1 MAIKRLMRQGLFAQ
15 AQAKVEKIA
24 GNKVWLELALRIQPR
39 ISEIKYT
46 GLKKNEKEELQER
59 LQLMKGNQIN
69 QNIIN
74 RATKIIEK
82 YFDDKGFNNAE
93 VKIDLQEDI
102 SKQNEMIVNI
112 NIDKHKKV
120 KVHKIHIE
128 GNEAFSDRDIK
139 KAMTKTNEKSSI
151 REIFKQKKFVESDYN
166 DDLNRIIEK
175 YNEKGY
181 RDAKILFDSVA
192 KHNENTVNRITQF
205 RKRRYQ
211 RHLYGNG
218 TSGYTF

>member
-1 MAIKRLMRQGLFAQ
+1 MRYKLLLLISLICCSFLGINAQEKVDTIYNPPVIFSSMPKKYEIAGIKVSGNGNYEDYIVIGYSGLKVGDIIEVPGNDITMAIKRLMRLGLFAQ

-139 KAMTKTNEKSSI
+139 K
-151 REIFKQKKFVESDYN
+151 
-166 DDLNRIIEK
+166 L
-175 YNEKGY
+175 
-181 RDAKILFDSVA
+181 
-192 KHNENTVNRITQF
+192 
-205 RKRRYQ
+205 
-211 RHLYGNG
+211 
-218 TSGYTF
+218 